1 MPWQW
6 RLPPRRDPAL
16 SSPTATEPHSHLGT
30 SAPASFCP
38 GLHPVL
44 SPRVTQKG
52 SLCREEWGRGTQ
64 PTGAWAWGESHCRG
78 SQSCGD
84 GCNLSRERLPAWD
97 LEHVRSAAQ
106 TQRSG
111 QSGMG
116 TWGPRG
122 APWAM
127 LEWGAV
133 PWAGSPAVGRGPAR
147 VPAGEQGERR
157 EPTDLRVCGRQP
169 PQAGARE
176 KADPLSRS
184 LFACP
189 NPPSEAQQLG
199 WARKEGHSVTRGGGA
214 RPWDSVTAF

>member
-84 GCNLSRERLPAWD
+84 GCNLSRERLPARD
-97 LEHVRSAAQ
+97 PEQVRSAAQ

-147 VPAGEQGERR
+147 APVVSRGSVESQRISGSVAGSRPRQGPGKKLTPCPEAFSPVLTLPQRHSSWGGQGRR
-157 EPTDLRVCGRQP
+157 VIR
-169 PQAGARE
+169 
-176 KADPLSRS
+176 
-184 LFACP
+184 
-189 NPPSEAQQLG
+189 
-199 WARKEGHSVTRGGGA
+199 
-214 RPWDSVTAF
+214 